1 MTMQTVT
8 SLKFHEAL
16 AARTAEEREYLI
28 SAPII
33 RRALAGE
40 IRRDEYI
47 AFLTQAFHHVRH
59 TVPLMMAVGAR
70 LPARLGWLRKEII
83 HYTEEEEGH
92 DQWILNDIEAAG
104 GDAPGAAKSLPSTAT
119 DSMVAYA
126 YDTAMRR
133 NPVGFFGMVFVLEGA
148 SVALACNAADRIQ
161 AALNLPNK
169 ALTYLRSHGQLDQQH
184 VQDLY
189 EILNR
194 LDTDEDRA
202 AVERCAQVMFR
213 LYGKVFREL
222 DPRSVPRAERSA
234 A

>member
-1 MTMQTVT
+1 MQPTT
-8 SLKFHEAL
+8 PMNFHELL
-16 AARTAEEREYLI
+16 ASRTREGREYLT

-40 IRRDEYI
+40 ILRDEYI

-59 TVPLMMAVGAR
+59 TVPLLMAVGAR
-70 LPARLGWLRKEII
+70 LPARLGWLRKEVI

-92 DQWILNDIEAAG
+92 EQWILNDIDAAG
-104 GDAPGAAKSLPSTAT
+104 GDALAASVSVPSTAA
-119 DSMVAYA
+119 DSMIAYA

-161 AALNLPNK
+161 AALHLPNR

-184 VQDLY
+184 VQNLY
-189 EILNR
+189 GILDR
-194 LDTDEDRA
+194 LDEADDRT
-202 AVERCAQVMFR
+202 AVEQCARVMFH
-213 LYGKVFREL
+213 LYGNIFREL
-222 DPRSVPRAERSA
+222 DAPMYEGEA

>member
-1 MTMQTVT
+1 MQ
-8 SLKFHEAL
+8 FHELL
-16 AARTAEEREYLI
+16 ASRTAQAREYLT

-33 RRALAGE
+33 QRALAGQ
-40 IRRDEYI
+40 IQRDEYI

-59 TVPLMMAVGAR
+59 TVPLLMAVGSR

-92 DQWILNDIEAAG
+92 EQWILNDIQAAG
-104 GDAPGAAKSLPSTAT
+104 GDSAAAATSLPSSAT
-119 DSMVAYA
+119 DAMVAYA

-161 AALNLPNK
+161 ASLQLPNK
-169 ALTYLRSHGQLDQQH
+169 AMTYLRSHGQLDQQH

-189 EILNR
+189 AILSR
-194 LDTDEDRA
+194 FDEDQDRA

-213 LYGKVFREL
+213 LYGNIFYEL
-222 DPRSVPRAERSA
+222 DSRPAVTTAWRAA
-234 A
+234 